1 MGRTGG
7 REGERE
13 REREREMKE
22 GRLLLQV
29 LIGVVMVTAE
39 HAIMNT
45 F

>member
-1 MGRTGG
+1 MSHCIE
-7 REGERE
+7 REREREERE
-13 REREREMKE
+13 REREREN
-22 GRLLLQV
+22 LLLQV